1 MSEITPGP
9 QALPC
14 PPRAARTTS
23 GRGAEVRP
31 VLDAF
36 ERARLGAV
44 EVVALSGRPGVE
56 GSALMEA
63 AARAVEAAGGRAAVG
78 GTGSDLP
85 GSPAPAIEA
94 ARALCRGILGE
105 GGPLVDVL
113 RASIRRALGPEAGVL
128 ASEVSDL
135 ERLVGPTPLPS
146 PVPPAAEAA
155 RRDRALLALFAAAS
169 LFDRPL
175 ALFLDGLDW
184 EDRGTLRL
192 LRALAADR
200 SPRRLLLV
208 GRFRG
213 GGSQPAP
220 PVHLLH
226 ELEAPGG
233 VLLTLWEPS
242 PQEAAVPQDAG
253 APVGEAERAEP
264 PSASADPEGRLAAM
278 EGELLRVRA
287 ELDRALAGRAEEARR
302 QDELLALL
310 GHELRNP
317 LSGISNALHV
327 LERVGATDHV
337 AVSHRRVIGRQVRH
351 LARLV
356 DDLLD
361 VARLQT
367 RRVELRLRPVDV
379 REIASRCV
387 ESHHPHAVARGQ
399 RMGLAISRQPVV
411 ADGDPVRLEQVVGN
425 LVDNAIRYAGSGAS
439 ITVSAEREGAWAVV
453 RVKDDGRGIPAEVLP
468 RVFDSFVRVASADR
482 GAAGGLGLGLTLVR
496 DLADLHG
503 GVAEAFSDGP
513 GRGSEFVVRLPAR
526 DVNAA
531 PLGDGPEP
539 PSTSPHTVLIVEDGA
554 DARETLRELLR
565 LFGHVVHVAATGR
578 EGVEAALALRPE
590 VAVVD
595 IDLPEWNGYEVA
607 RRIRAALGDAV
618 VLVALTGY
626 GQPDDRHRAL
636 EAGFDE
642 HLVKPVNLD
651 ALMASFSA
659 RRFNRLPR
667 PS

>member
-1 MSEITPGP
+1 MSEITSGS
-9 QALPC
+9 QALPG
-14 PPRAARTTS
+14 PPRAARTAA
-23 GRGAEVRP
+23 GHGAKVRA

-36 ERARLGAV
+36 ERARLGAT
-44 EVVALSGRPGVE
+44 EVVALSGWPGAD
-56 GSALMEA
+56 GSALVED
-63 AARAVEAAGGRAAVG
+63 AARAVEAAGGRAARG
-78 GTGSDLP
+78 GGDPDARGPL
-85 GSPAPAIEA
+85 APAVEA
-94 ARALCRGILGE
+94 ARALCRGILAG
-105 GGPLVDVL
+105 GGPRLGVL
-113 RASIRRALGPEAGVL
+113 RASIRRALGPDAGVL
-128 ASEVSDL
+128 AAEIPEM
-135 ERLVGPTPLPS
+135 ERLAGPTSPPPLLD
-146 PVPPAAEAA
+146 PAAEED
-155 RRDRALLALFAAAS
+155 RLDRALISLFGAAS
-169 LFDRPL
+169 VFDRPVV
-175 ALFLDGLDW
+175 LFLDGLGW

-192 LRALAADR
+192 LRGLAADP
-200 SPRRLLLV
+200 SLRRLLLV
-208 GRFRG
+208 GRFRCG
-213 GGSQPAP
+213 GPRAAP
-220 PVHLLH
+220 PDCVLH
-226 ELEAPGG
+226 ALEAAGG
-233 VLLTLWEPS
+233 RILTLPDPS
-242 PQEAAVPQDAG
+242 PEDTAALPDAAAPGDEAGRVRPRTVP
-253 APVGEAERAEP
+253 
-264 PSASADPEGRLAAM
+264 ADPERRIVAL
-278 EGELLRVRA
+278 EDEVLRVRA
-287 ELDRALAGRAEEARR
+287 ELDHALAGRAGEARR
-302 QDELLALL
+302 LEDLLALL

-327 LERVGATDHV
+327 LERVGATDDV

-367 RRVELRLRPVDV
+367 RRVELRLRPLDL

-399 RMGLAISRQPVV
+399 TLRLAISRQSAV

-425 LVDNAIRYAGSGAS
+425 LVDNAIRYAGPGAS
-439 ITVSAEREGAWAVV
+439 ITASAEREGAWAVI
-453 RVKDDGRGIPAEVLP
+453 RVQDDGRGIPAELLP
-468 RVFDSFVRVASADR
+468 RIFDSFVRGASAGT

-496 DLADLHG
+496 DLVDLHG
-503 GVAEAFSDGP
+503 GVAEALSDGP

-526 DVNAA
+526 DVDAA

-539 PSTSPHTVLIVEDGA
+539 PSMSPHSVLIVEDGA
-554 DARETLRELLR
+554 DTRETLRELLR

-578 EGVEAALALRPE
+578 EGVEAALAIRPE

-626 GQPDDRHRAL
+626 GQPDDRYRAL

-642 HLVKPVNLD
+642 HLVKPVDLD
-651 ALMASFSA
+651 VLMASFSA